1 MTKSEAI
8 KELRNIRPKG
18 GIIPQ
23 KRAEAIDIAIE
34 VLEKEISRGQYHCE
48 DCLHLID
55 RTEGPRGAISGI
67 CELRNWRGRRA
78 GRTTACKKLKKGA
91 K

>member
-34 VLEKEISRGQYHCE
+34 VLEKKYRENNITAR
-48 DCLHLID
+48 IA
-55 RTEGPRGAISGI
+55 R
-67 CELRNWRGRRA
+67 LRVP
-78 GRTTACKKLKKGA
+78 
-91 K
+91 

>member
-8 KELRNIRPKG
+8 KELRNIRQKG

-23 KRAEAIDIAIE
+23 KRAEAIDIAIGA
-34 VLEKEISRGQYHCE
+34 LEKEISRGQYHCE